1 MKKLIITSLVSFAFF
16 YFCSSAATKIS
27 NQEFE
32 MNFSLQSDGTPTYA
46 LQYKNKAVVKT
57 SWD

>member
-1 MKKLIITSLVSFAFF
+1 
-16 YFCSSAATKIS
+16 
-27 NQEFE
+27 

-57 SWD
+57 SWDWP